1 MTHEQEVTAT
11 GMQWNHVPRSV
22 GGAAEAVLGARG
34 EAPRLQRIFEH
45 TPVPALMFDAQRRH
59 LEANRPARL
68 WFRRSLEEIRTYA
81 LGELAP
87 PDQVARWERLWATLL
102 ETGFAAERYQGT
114 RPDGSPIDVFYCALA
129 DVLPGRHVIVFAP
142 ADWPEDELGV
152 IEDGGPHASASLTP
166 REIEVL
172 KLAAEG
178 TGIRELSEELALSS
192 STIRTHL
199 KHIYA
204 KLGVHNR
211 TAAVTA
217 AMRLGLIDG

>member
-1 MTHEQEVTAT
+1 MTSTR
-11 GMQWNHVPRSV
+11 GPWNHLPRGV
-22 GGAAEAVLGARG
+22 GAIAEAVR
-34 EAPRLQRIFEH
+34 EAGGDTRKLTLIFERS
-45 TPVPALMFDAQRRH
+45 PVPTVMVDAQRRH
-59 LEANRPARL
+59 VEANRPARL
-68 WFRRSLEEIRTYA
+68 WWRRSLEEMRTRA
-81 LGELAP
+81 MDDFTP
-87 PDQVARWERLWATLL
+87 PDQLGVMERMWARLL
-102 ETGFAAERYQGT
+102 ETGFVAGRYQGAK
-114 RPDGSPIDVFYCALA
+114 PDGSPIDVVYCALA
-129 DVLPGRHVIVFAP
+129 DVLPGRHVVVCAP
-142 ADWPEDELGV
+142 ADWPEDELGI
-152 IEDGGPHASASLTP
+152 IEDDGPDPPASLTP

-211 TAAVTA
+211 TAAVTT

>member
-1 MTHEQEVTAT
+1 
-11 GMQWNHVPRSV
+11 
-22 GGAAEAVLGARG
+22 LK
-34 EAPRLQRIFEH
+34 RIFER
-45 TPVPALMFDAQRRH
+45 TRVPALMFDAQRRH

-81 LGELAP
+81 LGDLTP
-87 PDQVARWERLWATLL
+87 PDQLGFWERSWAQLL
-102 ETGFAAERYQGT
+102 ETGLVAERYQGT
-114 RPDGSPIDVFYCALA
+114 KPDGSPIDVFYCALA

-142 ADWPEDELGV
+142 ADWPEDELGI
-152 IEDGGPHASASLTP
+152 IEDDGPDLSASLTP
-166 REIEVL
+166 REVEVL

-178 TGIRELSEELALSS
+178 TGIRELSEELELSS
-192 STIRTHL
+192 FTIRTHL

-211 TAAVTA
+211 TAAVTT